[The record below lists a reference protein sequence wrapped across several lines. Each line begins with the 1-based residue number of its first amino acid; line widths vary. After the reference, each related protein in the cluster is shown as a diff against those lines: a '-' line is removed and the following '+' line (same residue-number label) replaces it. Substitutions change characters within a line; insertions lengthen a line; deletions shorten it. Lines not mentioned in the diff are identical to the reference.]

1 MNKVV
6 FDRFFAPIIAHFL
19 GLVTLSRWAGP
30 GKDSRRTRLQLLGLF
45 HPSNWE
51 ERFESKYLY
60 PGLMAASFF
69 RMRWNTCQTE
79 KTTKIRSVAEY
90 IPEQNRF
97 LYLFFSSKHG
107 SSGSGHRCNVWY
119 RTRDYTRTCDCRLST
134 LGRLSNPFFG
144 RENAQGNS
152 QDASRVHHYIQVSLY
167 GIFIG
172 FDTLL

>member
-6 FDRFFAPIIAHFL
+6 FDRFFAPIIAYFL

-30 GKDSRRTRLQLLGLF
+30 LGQRFTPNSTPTTGSFSPIKLRRKVRVKILIPRANGRLVFSYAL
-45 HPSNWE
+45 
-51 ERFESKYLY
+51 
-60 PGLMAASFF
+60 
-69 RMRWNTCQTE
+69 NTCQTE

-90 IPEQNRF
+90 IPGQNRF

-152 QDASRVHHYIQVSLY
+152 QDASRVHYYIQVSLY
-167 GIFIG
+167 GVG
-172 FDTLL
+172 YSE